1 MKLTKSQLKK
11 IIQEELAYV
20 REEEEEETAYTRS
33 ILPPGSPGE
42 GMTFQKKTD
51 TAKGAAMQLLETAEI
66 MDEAPSHE
74 PANLYGAEIKKQAK
88 IIMDMLVAMG
98 N

>member
-1 MKLTKSQLKK
+1 MKLTKLHLKK

-66 MDEAPSHE
+66 MEEAPSHD
-74 PANLYGAEIKKQAK
+74 PANLYAEEIKKQAG
-88 IIMDMLVAMG
+88 IVMDMLVAMG